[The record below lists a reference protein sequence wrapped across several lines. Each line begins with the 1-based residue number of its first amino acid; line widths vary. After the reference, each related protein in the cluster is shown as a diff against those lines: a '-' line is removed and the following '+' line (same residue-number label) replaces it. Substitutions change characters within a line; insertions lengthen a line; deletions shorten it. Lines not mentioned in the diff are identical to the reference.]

1 MTRYTKLEG
10 RRSVPHGS
18 TAPSSDSE
26 APHTD
31 DMYTDEKIK
40 RRNDDDH
47 KGDALDPKKL
57 LKRVKLLRLKAKKAN
72 SEEAKAKYLD
82 SAKHLEQQA
91 SHNNGVRG
99 RLGKRKSDDASLRR
113 AQRPRLNADQK
124 AEFRRQMRAQERNLS
139 IRCFVCRETGHSA
152 KECPQNVGEGLASSS
167 MGEVDTLKRGKDT
180 VGICFRCGSTEH
192 SLAKCRKNTNAAD
205 NFLPYA
211 TCYICVK
218 TGHLASKCPKN
229 QGRGVY
235 PDGGSCK
242 VCNSVDHLA
251 KDCPLD
257 PRRTSAA
264 HSVQAGG
271 VGILDSLD
279 QGGGADDDEFHQVA
293 RHRAHNRANGSLSQP
308 RKPAK
313 KVVSL

>member
-18 TAPSSDSE
+18 ALPSSDSE
-26 APHTD
+26 VQHTD
-31 DMYTDEKIK
+31 INRTDEEAK
-40 RRNDDDH
+40 RKTDDDQ
-47 KGDALDPKKL
+47 KGDTHDPKKL

-82 SAKHLEQQA
+82 SAKQLEQQA

-99 RLGKRKSDDASLRR
+99 RLGKRKSDDASSRR

-124 AEFRRQMRAQERNLS
+124 SEFRRQMRAQERS
-139 IRCFVCRETGHSA
+139 SSTRCFVCRETGHSA
-152 KECPQNVGEGLASSS
+152 KECPQNVGEGLVSSS
-167 MGEVDTLKRGKDT
+167 MSEVDTSKRGKDT

-192 SLAKCRKNTNAAD
+192 SLAKCRKNTNSAD
-205 NFLPYA
+205 DFLPYA
-211 TCYICVK
+211 TCYICAK
-218 TGHLASKCPKN
+218 TGHLASKCPQN

-242 VCNSVDHLA
+242 VCRSVDHLA

-271 VGILDSLD
+271 VGILDSQD
-279 QGGGADDDEFHQVA
+279 QEGGADDDEFHQVA
-293 RHRAHNRANGSLSQP
+293 RHRAHDRAKHSLSQP